1 MENYKMKNEL
11 TNNSIATK
19 KLNSSKNY
27 NKDKNTY
34 FIYYIA
40 GVIVLGV
47 FLNLAVNIKSTDEYY
62 EKYYVLED
70 YISNYEEE
78 DSDSDGYEEIDDDED
93 TGSSEE
99 IDESLNE
106 EDNSDTD
113 INEEY

>member
-1 MENYKMKNEL
+1 MKNEL

-62 EKYYVLED
+62 EKY
-70 YISNYEEE
+70 ISNYEEE

>member
-1 MENYKMKNEL
+1 MKNEL

-78 DSDSDGYEEIDDDED
+78 DSDSDDY
-93 TGSSEE
+93 EE

>member
-1 MENYKMKNEL
+1 MKNEL

-78 DSDSDGYEEIDDDED
+78 HSDSDDY
-93 TGSSEE
+93 EE